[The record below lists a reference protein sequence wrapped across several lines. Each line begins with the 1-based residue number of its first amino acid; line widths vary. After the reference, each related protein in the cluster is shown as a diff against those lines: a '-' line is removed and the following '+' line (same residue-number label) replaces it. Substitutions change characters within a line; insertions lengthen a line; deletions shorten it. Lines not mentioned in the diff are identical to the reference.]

1 MAGIF
6 SGLEKLGLGNIGGGN
21 LFEDP
26 SKKEAPVK
34 KEEPKKKLSLVNE
47 EDYLFD
53 KKYKCPVCE
62 DEFDAKTV
70 RTGKVRMKNVD
81 IDLRPDYDEVDQNKY
96 DVIACPHCG
105 YAALGRYFAT
115 LNKYQIDDIR
125 VKICMNYKKIDYK
138 EPTYSYEYARNIYQL
153 ALANA
158 VVKKAKNSEKAY
170 ICLKTAWVIRG
181 ETRRMDPSEEGYEEK
196 KAANDAQEKELLTNA
211 LNGFVMARQSEE
223 FPIAGMDSSTL
234 DYLIAALAVETDQ
247 FDVASKMVSELL
259 TSRVA
264 NSRIKDKAR
273 FLKDMIGEKKGETS
287 E

>member
-6 SGLEKLGLGNIGGGN
+6 SGLEKLGLGNIGKGD

-26 SKKEAPVK
+26 KKKEKAVK
-34 KEEPKKKLSLVNE
+34 KEEPVKKLSLVNE

-62 DEFDAKTV
+62 QEFETKTV

-81 IDLRPDYDEVDQNKY
+81 IDLRPDYDELDQNKY
-96 DVIACPHCG
+96 DVVACPKCG
-105 YAALGRYFAT
+105 YAALGRYFST
-115 LNKYQIDDIR
+115 LNKYQIEDIR
-125 VKICMNYKKIDYK
+125 VQICMNYRGVAYK
-138 EPTYSYEYARNIYQL
+138 EPTYSYEHAIELYQL

-181 ETRRMDPSEEGYEEK
+181 ETQRLDPSEDGYEEK
-196 KAANDAQEKELLTNA
+196 KKANDAQEKELLSNA

-223 FPIAGMDSSTL
+223 FPIAGMDSTTL
-234 DYLIAALAVETDQ
+234 DYLIGALAMETEQ
-247 FDVASKMVSELL
+247 YETASKMISEIL

-273 FLKDMIGEKKGETS
+273 TLKDMLVEKTGKS

>member
-6 SGLEKLGLGNIGGGN
+6 SGLEKLGLGNIAGGS

-26 SKKEAPVK
+26 KKKEAAAKQEAPQR
-34 KEEPKKKLSLVNE
+34 KLSLVNE

-53 KKYKCPVCE
+53 KKIKCPVCE

-81 IDLRPDYDEVDQNKY
+81 IDLRPDYDELDQNKY

-105 YAALGRYFAT
+105 YAALGRYFPT
-115 LNKYQIDDIR
+115 LNKRQIDDIR
-125 VKICMNYKKIDYK
+125 VKISMNYKKIEQDG
-138 EPTYSYEYARNIYQL
+138 PTYSYDYAKSLYQL

-181 ETRRMDPSEEGYEEK
+181 ETQRLDPNEDSYDEK

-234 DYLIAALAVETDQ
+234 DYLIAALAVETDD
-247 FDVASKMVSELL
+247 FDTASKMVSEIL

-273 FLKDMIGEKKGETS
+273 NLKDIITEKKGE
-287 E
+287 

>member
-6 SGLEKLGLGNIGGGN
+6 SGLEKLGLGNIGGGS

-26 SKKEAPVK
+26 NKKEGVVK
-34 KEEPKKKLSLVNE
+34 QEVPQKKLSLVNE

-62 DEFDAKTV
+62 DDFEVKTV

-81 IDLRPDYDEVDQNKY
+81 IDLRPDYDELDQNKY

-105 YAALGRYFAT
+105 YAALGRYFPT
-115 LNKYQIDDIR
+115 LNKRQIDEIR
-125 VKICMNYKKIDYK
+125 VKISMNYKQLEQDG
-138 EPTYSYEYARNIYQL
+138 PTYSYDYAKSLYQL

-181 ETRRMDPSEEGYEEK
+181 ETQRLDPNEDTYDQK

-234 DYLIAALAVETDQ
+234 DYLIAALAVETDD
-247 FDVASKMVSELL
+247 FDTASKMVSELL

-273 FLKDMIGEKKGETS
+273 NLKDIIAEKKG
-287 E
+287 

>member
-1 MAGIF
+1 MAGGIF

-26 SKKEAPVK
+26 KKKEAAAKQEVPQ
-34 KEEPKKKLSLVNE
+34 KKLSLVNE

-53 KKYKCPVCE
+53 KKYKCPVC
-62 DEFDAKTV
+62 DKEFEAKTV

-81 IDLRPDYDEVDQNKY
+81 LDLRPDYDELDQNKY
-96 DVIACPHCG
+96 DVIACPDCG
-105 YAALGRYFAT
+105 YAALGRYFPT

-125 VKICMNYKKIDYK
+125 VKISMNYKKI
-138 EPTYSYEYARNIYQL
+138 EQSGPIYSYDYAKSLYQL

-181 ETRRMDPSEEGYEEK
+181 ETQRLDPSEEGYDEK

-223 FPIAGMDSSTL
+223 FPIAGMDASTL
-234 DYLIAALAVETDQ
+234 DYLVAALAVETGDY
-247 FDVASKMVSELL
+247 DTASKMVSELL

-273 FLKDMIGEKKGETS
+273 NLKDIITEKKGGE
-287 E
+287 

>member
-1 MAGIF
+1 MAGGIF

-26 SKKEAPVK
+26 KKKEAAVK
-34 KEEPKKKLSLVNE
+34 QEAPQRKLSLVNE

-62 DEFDAKTV
+62 RDFEAKTV

-81 IDLRPDYDEVDQNKY
+81 MDLRPDYDELDQNKY
-96 DVIACPHCG
+96 DVIACPDCG
-105 YAALGRYFAT
+105 YAALGRYFTT

-125 VKICMNYKKIDYK
+125 VKISMNYKKLVN
-138 EPTYSYEYARNIYQL
+138 EGPTYSYEYARNLYQL

-181 ETRRMDPSEEGYEEK
+181 ETQRLDPSEDGYDEK
-196 KAANDAQEKELLTNA
+196 KAANDAQEKELLANA
-211 LNGFVMARQSEE
+211 LSGFVMARQSEE
-223 FPIAGMDSSTL
+223 FPIAGMDASTL
-234 DYLIAALAVETDQ
+234 DYLIAALAVETDD
-247 FDVASKMVSELL
+247 FDTASKMVSELL

-273 FLKDMIGEKKGETS
+273 NLKDIIAEKKGE
-287 E
+287 

>member
-1 MAGIF
+1 MAGGIF

-26 SKKEAPVK
+26 KKKEAAVK
-34 KEEPKKKLSLVNE
+34 QEVPQKKLSLVNE

-62 DEFDAKTV
+62 KEFDAKTV

-81 IDLRPDYDEVDQNKY
+81 LDLRPDYDELDQNKY
-96 DVIACPHCG
+96 DVIACPDCG
-105 YAALGRYFAT
+105 YAALGRYFPT

-125 VKICMNYKKIDYK
+125 VKISMNYKKI
-138 EPTYSYEYARNIYQL
+138 EQSGPTYSYDYAKRLYQL

-181 ETRRMDPSEEGYEEK
+181 ETQRLDPSEEGYDEK

-223 FPIAGMDSSTL
+223 FPIAGMDASTL
-234 DYLIAALAVETDQ
+234 DYLVAALAVETGDY
-247 FDVASKMVSELL
+247 DTASKMVSELL

-273 FLKDMIGEKKGETS
+273 NLKDIITEKKGGE
-287 E
+287 

>member
-26 SKKEAPVK
+26 KKKEEGAKKEAPT
-34 KEEPKKKLSLVNE
+34 KKLSLVNE

-62 DEFDAKTV
+62 IEFETKTV

-81 IDLRPDYDEVDQNKY
+81 LDLRPDYDELDQNKY
-96 DVIACPHCG
+96 DVIACPDCG
-105 YAALGRYFAT
+105 YAALGRYFGT

-125 VKICMNYKKIDYK
+125 VKISMNYKKLEKPGATFSYDYAK
-138 EPTYSYEYARNIYQL
+138 NLYQL

-181 ETRRMDPSEEGYEEK
+181 ETQRLDPEEEGYDAK
-196 KAANDAQEKELLTNA
+196 KAANDAQEKELLANA
-211 LNGFVMARQSEE
+211 LSGFVMARQSEE

-234 DYLIAALAVETDQ
+234 DYLIAALAVETEDYET
-247 FDVASKMVSELL
+247 ASKMVSELL

-273 FLKDMIGEKKGETS
+273 TLKDIIAERKGE
-287 E
+287 

>member
-26 SKKEAPVK
+26 KKKEAAVK
-34 KEEPKKKLSLVNE
+34 QEAPQRKLSLVNE

-62 DEFDAKTV
+62 RDFEAKTV

-81 IDLRPDYDEVDQNKY
+81 MDLRPDYDELDQNKY
-96 DVIACPHCG
+96 DVIACPDCG
-105 YAALGRYFAT
+105 YAALGRYFTT

-125 VKICMNYKKIDYK
+125 VKISMNYKKLVN
-138 EPTYSYEYARNIYQL
+138 EGPTYSYEYARNLYQL

-181 ETRRMDPSEEGYEEK
+181 ETQRLDPSEDGYDEK
-196 KAANDAQEKELLTNA
+196 KAAKDAQEKELLANA
-211 LNGFVMARQSEE
+211 LSGFVMARQSEE
-223 FPIAGMDSSTL
+223 FPIAGMDASTL
-234 DYLIAALAVETDQ
+234 DYLIAALAVETDD
-247 FDVASKMVSELL
+247 FDTASKMVSELL

-273 FLKDMIGEKKGETS
+273 NLKDIIAEKKGE
-287 E
+287 

>member
-6 SGLEKLGLGNIGGGN
+6 SGLEKLGLGNIDGGS

-26 SKKEAPVK
+26 SKKEVEVK
-34 KEEPKKKLSLVNE
+34 KDAPKKRLQLVNE

-62 DEFDAKTV
+62 SEFEAKTV

-81 IDLRPDYDEVDQNKY
+81 IDLRPDYDELDQNKY
-96 DVIACPHCG
+96 DVIACPECG

-125 VKICMNYKKIDYK
+125 VKICMNYKRMDYR
-138 EPTYSYEYARNIYQL
+138 EPIYNYEHAKRLYQL

-170 ICLKTAWVIRG
+170 ICLKTAWVVRG
-181 ETRRMDPSEEGYEEK
+181 ETQRLDPADADYDK
-196 KAANDAQEKELLTNA
+196 KKQENDAQEKELLANA
-211 LNGFVMARQSEE
+211 MNGFVMARQTEE
-223 FPIAGMDSSTL
+223 FPIAGMDSTTL

-247 FDVASKMVSELL
+247 REVASKMISEIL

-273 FLKDMIGEKKGETS
+273 TLKDMLAEKQ
-287 E
+287 

>member
-6 SGLEKLGLGNIGGGN
+6 SGLEKLGLGNIGKGD

-26 SKKEAPVK
+26 AKKEAPVK
-34 KEEPKKKLSLVNE
+34 KEEPKKKLQLVNE

-62 DEFDAKTV
+62 TEFDSKTV

-81 IDLRPDYDEVDQNKY
+81 IDLRPDYDELDMTKY
-96 DVIACPHCG
+96 DVIACPDCG
-105 YAALGRYFAT
+105 YAALGRYFPN
-115 LNKYQIDDIR
+115 LNKYQINDIR
-125 VKICMNYKKIDYK
+125 IKICMNYKKIEYK
-138 EPTYSYEYARNIYQL
+138 APTYSYEYARSLYQL

-181 ETRRMDPSEEGYEEK
+181 ETQRLDPALPDYEDK
-196 KAANDAQEKELLTNA
+196 KAANDAQEKELLSNA
-211 LNGFVMARQSEE
+211 LNGFIMARQSEE
-223 FPIAGMDSSTL
+223 FPIAGMDSTTM
-234 DYLIAALAVETDQ
+234 DYLVAALAVETEQYDI
-247 FDVASKMVSELL
+247 AGKMISELL
-259 TSRVA
+259 TSKVA

-273 FLKDMIGEKKGETS
+273 YLKEIMQEKTT
-287 E
+287 

>member
-6 SGLEKLGLGNIGGGN
+6 SGLEKFGLGNIGKGK
-21 LFEDP
+21 LFEEP
-26 SKKEAPVK
+26 KKKEVVK
-34 KEEPKKKLSLVNE
+34 KEEPKKKLQLVNE

-62 DEFDAKTV
+62 DDFEAKTV

-81 IDLRPDYDEVDQNKY
+81 IDLRPDYDELDQNKY

-105 YAALGRYFAT
+105 YAALSRYFPT
-115 LNKYQIDDIR
+115 LNKYQIEDIR
-125 VKICMNYKKIDYK
+125 VQISMNYRHVECD
-138 EPTYSYEYARNIYQL
+138 EPTYSYEYAKGLYQL

-181 ETRRMDPSEEGYEEK
+181 ETQRLDPADEDYEDK
-196 KAANDAQEKELLTNA
+196 KAENDAQEKELLTNA
-211 LNGFVMARQSEE
+211 LDGFAMARQTEE
-223 FPIAGMDSSTL
+223 FPIAGMDTSTL
-234 DYLIAALAVETDQ
+234 DYLMAALAVETEKYDL
-247 FDVASKMVSELL
+247 ASRMISELL
-259 TSRVA
+259 VSKVA

-273 FLKDMIGEKKGETS
+273 FLKETMAEKKAE
-287 E
+287 

>member
-6 SGLEKLGLGNIGGGN
+6 SGFEKLGLGNIAGGS

-26 SKKEAPVK
+26 KKKEAAAKQEAPQR
-34 KEEPKKKLSLVNE
+34 KLSLVNE

-53 KKYKCPVCE
+53 KKIKCPVCE

-81 IDLRPDYDEVDQNKY
+81 IDLRPDYDELDQNKY
-96 DVIACPHCG
+96 DVIACPYCG
-105 YAALGRYFAT
+105 YAALGRYFPT
-115 LNKYQIDDIR
+115 LNKRQIDDIR
-125 VKICMNYKKIDYK
+125 VKISMNYKKIEQDG
-138 EPTYSYEYARNIYQL
+138 PTYSYEYAKSLYQL

-181 ETRRMDPSEEGYEEK
+181 ETQRLDPNEDSYDEK
-196 KAANDAQEKELLTNA
+196 KAANDAQEKELLSNA

-234 DYLIAALAVETDQ
+234 DYLIAALAVETDD
-247 FDVASKMVSELL
+247 FDTASKMVSEIL

-273 FLKDMIGEKKGETS
+273 NLKDIITEKKGV
-287 E
+287 